1 LFCRAETSGPS
12 RDKAI
17 GGNSVTESDLLKG
30 KRVLIVDDEP
40 DVIEALEEVL
50 SECRII
56 KASSFSEGKALLES
70 QNPDVAILDIM
81 GVNGFKLLDIA
92 NERKIV
98 AVMLTAQALSPEST
112 IKAYRRGA
120 AFFVPK
126 DEMAKITVFLNDVL
140 RAKEKGENYWAT
152 WLDSLGAYYD
162 KKFGPSWKD
171 KDREFWE
178 ALARKEWRLASALR
192 KEEYGDE

>member
-1 LFCRAETSGPS
+1 
-12 RDKAI
+12 
-17 GGNSVTESDLLKG
+17 VTESDLLKG

-40 DVIEALEEVL
+40 DVIEALEDL
-50 SECRII
+50 LPACRII
-56 KASSFSEGKALLES
+56 KASSFSEGKELLES

-81 GVNGFKLLDIA
+81 GVDGFKLLDIA
-92 NERKIV
+92 NERKVISI
-98 AVMLTAQALSPEST
+98 MLTAQALSPEST
-112 IKAYRRGA
+112 IKAYKRGA

-162 KKFGPSWKD
+162 KRFGPSWKD

-178 ALARKEWRLASALR
+178 ALAQKKWRLASALR
-192 KEEYGDE
+192 EEEYHNE

>member
-1 LFCRAETSGPS
+1 M
-12 RDKAI
+12 
-17 GGNSVTESDLLKG
+17 TESDLLKG

-40 DVIEALEEVL
+40 DVIEALEELL
-50 SECRII
+50 SECEIM
-56 KASSFSEGKALLES
+56 KAFSFSEGKELLES

-81 GVNGFKLLDIA
+81 GVNGFRLLDIA

-98 AVMLTAQALSPEST
+98 AVMLTAQALSPENT
-112 IKAYRRGA
+112 VKAYKRGA

-126 DEMAKITVFLNDVL
+126 EEMAKITVFLEDVL
-140 RAKEKGENYWAT
+140 KAREKGENYWAT

-162 KKFGPSWKD
+162 KKFGPLWKD

-192 KEEYGDE
+192 KEE